1 MRIHTGERPF
11 ACPYCNF
18 KAISSGVLCRHK
30 QKEHPRQWEERERN
44 AKPRVKV
51 SRVVDYDSSLG
62 DLSVLTP
69 SNYHNEVK
77 TQ

>member
-30 QKEHPRQWEERERN
+30 QKDHPRQWEERERN

-51 SRVVDYDSSLG
+51 SQMVNYD
-62 DLSVLTP
+62 
-69 SNYHNEVK
+69 
-77 TQ
+77 